1 MKAGSRQISLEV
13 PVESAWAALVSGER
27 KDWYYRLT
35 PDGEFA
41 EGNQI
46 RWVDSV
52 GKLVEQSEVVEVKA
66 PRRMVLKTRF
76 LFAPNFA
83 AEEPH
88 LVTWTIEDEQ
98 GGCRVNFAWRSG
110 EVVAGLFEAEAESML
125 RALHLALDP
134 AAQAALARLPEI
146 GQIEVHDVT
155 PNRVAAY
162 QLFFDDYAFRDYPAW
177 QSCYCMET
185 HRTQADEEWAGRTAA
200 DNRRDM
206 TGMID
211 RGEVTALLAFVD
223 GKPVGWCNYG
233 ETTRLAGLMHR
244 FGLRAAEHEGM
255 GSVSCFVIAAPYRGH
270 GVASRL
276 LEAAVDRLRKRGLSA
291 VEAYPAAKEDSPQG
305 NYRGPLSMYLRAGFE
320 VFRETEGHVFVRKV
334 L

>member
-1 MKAGSRQISLEV
+1 MKTGSRQISLEV

-27 KDWYYRLT
+27 RDWYYRLT
-35 PDGEFA
+35 PDGEFV

-46 RWVDSV
+46 RWVDSA
-52 GKLVEQSEVVEVKA
+52 GKVVEQSEVVEVKT

-88 LVTWTIEDEQ
+88 VATWTIEDAE
-98 GGCRVNFAWRSG
+98 GGCRVNFGWSSG

-146 GQIEVHDVT
+146 GEIEVHDVT
-155 PNRVAAY
+155 PDRVAEY
-162 QLFFDDYAFRDYPAW
+162 QSFFDDYAFRDYPAW

-185 HRTQADEEWAGRTAA
+185 HRTQRDEEWAGRTAA

-206 TGMID
+206 TGMIN

-223 GKPVGWCNYG
+223 GQPVGWCNYG

-244 FGLRAAEHEGM
+244 FGLQAAEHEGV
-255 GSVSCFVIAAPYRGH
+255 GSVACFVIAAPYRGH

-276 LEAAVDRLRKRGLSA
+276 LEAAVDRLRNRGLTA
-291 VEAYPAAKEDSPQG
+291 VEGYPAAKEDSPQG
-305 NYRGPLSMYLRAGFE
+305 NYRGPLSMYLRSGFE
-320 VFRETEGHVFVRKV
+320 VFRKTEGHVFVRKA